1 MLPHSIE
8 SRPYSLVYTGDP
20 HCHLP
25 RTSGERGS
33 GASRTVSTAD
43 RSCTDLTEK
52 PQHVAVIYHAEVQ
65 VVVVVQVAQQVHPPG
80 VIIIAVRPTE
90 VAPTLL
96 ENLNISV
103 ASFHEKLIN
112 AEKLQ

>member
-33 GASRTVSTAD
+33 GASRTVSTA
-43 RSCTDLTEK
+43 
-52 PQHVAVIYHAEVQ
+52 A
-65 VVVVVQVAQQVHPPG
+65 
-80 VIIIAVRPTE
+80 AVRPTE

>member
-1 MLPHSIE
+1 MSFTTHKWRTWQWCKSHSKY
-8 SRPYSLVYTGDP
+8 SR
-20 HCHLP
+20 
-25 RTSGERGS
+25 
-33 GASRTVSTAD
+33 SRTTD